1 MLVKTAVCENAIMC
15 QKCSRYHAPN
25 VDCAKVFTI
34 ASCEKQTVL
43 AVGMEGDGSLSGPSG
58 LSINTKEWCK

>member
-34 ASCEKQTVL
+34 SSDENVQ
-43 AVGMEGDGSLSGPSG
+43 
-58 LSINTKEWCK
+58 SINKNLIDVTHSGAKGADDE